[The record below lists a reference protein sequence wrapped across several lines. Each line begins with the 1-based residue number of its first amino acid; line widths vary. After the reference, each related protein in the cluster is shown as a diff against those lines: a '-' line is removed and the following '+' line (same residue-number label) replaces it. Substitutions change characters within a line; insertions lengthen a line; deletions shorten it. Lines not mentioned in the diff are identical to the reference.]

1 MIKHTSKDYLSNP
14 WYFKEEPFIE
24 ADKKWSGFV
33 YNITDLTNGK
43 KYIGKKFFWTK
54 PKNPKTGKRELKES
68 NWRIYYGSN
77 VILKQ
82 FVKDKGFMNF
92 RRDIV
97 SIHTLL
103 RDVNYMEMKL
113 QYALGVLE
121 QVGEDEEMIYM
132 NGNIAGKH
140 WSHLVRGIENRSFY
154 GNSCFF
160 SAHT

>member
-1 MIKHTSKDYLSNP
+1 MTRLSSKDYLSNP
-14 WYFKEEPFIE
+14 WYFDGEPFVE
-24 ADKKWSGFV
+24 VNTKWVGFV

-43 KYIGKKFFWTK
+43 KYLGKKFLWTN
-54 PKNPKTGKRELKES
+54 PKNPKTGKREKKES

-77 VILKQ
+77 PVLKQ

-92 RRDIV
+92 RREIV
-97 SIHTLL
+97 SIHTLQ

-121 QVGEDEEMIYM
+121 QVGEDGEMLYM

-140 WSHLVRGIENRSFY
+140 WAHLVRGITDRSFY
-154 GNSCFF
+154 SKI
-160 SAHT
+160 TP